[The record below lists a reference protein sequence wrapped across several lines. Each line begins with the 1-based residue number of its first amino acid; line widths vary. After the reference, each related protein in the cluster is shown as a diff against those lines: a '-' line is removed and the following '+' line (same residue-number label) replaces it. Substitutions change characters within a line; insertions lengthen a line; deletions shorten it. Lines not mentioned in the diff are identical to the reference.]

1 MKETSLNAARITIP
15 CWLGEML
22 AALTAIPDVDK
33 ASARP
38 VLLGTVALLGTVVLG
53 VALIGIV
60 LPGTVALNFSCWMRS
75 NASLFKRPPAG
86 ALIPALTL
94 SALTDSGTD

>member
-15 CWLGEML
+15 CWLGEMP
-22 AALTAIPDVDK
+22 AALTAIPDIDK

-38 VLLGTVALLGTVVLG
+38 ALPGTVALLGIALPG
-53 VALIGIV
+53 IVALLGI
-60 LPGTVALNFSCWMRS
+60 VALNFSCWMRL